1 MKIEKITEVVKDE
14 TFARSIV
21 DMKSPEE
28 VKEAFATKDV
38 DISLEE
44 AKVIISTIQRMIK
57 NNSTE
62 LSEKDLQEIS
72 GGGQTL
78 KIASAVALGIIAA
91 GGVAALG
98 KYSYD
103 VANELSKDK
112 FIRGAGKLVQNAK
125 LSHPSLYE
133 KAVSGGADMIEQLT
147 KE

>member
-103 VANELSKDK
+103 VANELNKNTFDK
-112 FIRGAGKLVQNAK
+112 LRQNAR
-125 LSHPSLYE
+125 LSNPSLYE

>member
-28 VKEAFATKDV
+28 VKKAFATKDV

-103 VANELSKDK
+103 VANELNKSTLN
-112 FIRGAGKLVQNAK
+112 KLIQK
-125 LSHPSLYE
+125 GLSPSLYE
-133 KAVSGGADMIEQLT
+133 KAVSRGADMIEQLT

>member
-103 VANELSKDK
+103 VANELNKSTLN
-112 FIRGAGKLVQNAK
+112 KLIQK
-125 LSHPSLYE
+125 GLSPSLYE

>member
-1 MKIEKITEVVKDE
+1 MTTEKITEAVKDE

-28 VKEAFATKDV
+28 VKKAFATKDV

-103 VANELSKDK
+103 VANELNKSTLN
-112 FIRGAGKLVQNAK
+112 KLIQK
-125 LSHPSLYE
+125 GLSPSLYE
-133 KAVSGGADMIEQLT
+133 KAVSRGADMIEQLT